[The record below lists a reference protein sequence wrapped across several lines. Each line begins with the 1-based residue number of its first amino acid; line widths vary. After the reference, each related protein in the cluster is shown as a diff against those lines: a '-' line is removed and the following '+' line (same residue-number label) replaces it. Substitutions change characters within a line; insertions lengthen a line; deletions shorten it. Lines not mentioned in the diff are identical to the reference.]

1 MKTYVVGTHLICPD
15 LLLLLLQSFGELTQR
30 PLIVDLTVE
39 EGQRLKV
46 LYGTRVGFHAIDVD
60 TASIFDLYIPQHVS
74 CHSVLDVRKDIPY
87 LPKVLGHF
95 TPYHTYTKI

>member
-1 MKTYVVGTHLICPD
+1 M
-15 LLLLLLQSFGELTQR
+15 LLFHFQSFGELTQR

-46 LYGTRVGFHAIDVD
+46 LYGTKVGFHAIDVD

-74 CHSVLDVRKDIPY
+74 FC
-87 LPKVLGHF
+87 GHAW
-95 TPYHTYTKI
+95 KIELCILRHKN